1 MRSDQGTVHNVGAAI
16 MSPNLPAPALN
27 RTMLALAAA
36 VLLVG
41 CGAPSTHAT
50 ASPSART
57 TATPNGSPSPGG
69 SPIGSPVPVTGA
81 FGVLVTPITTDNYTV
96 SLIGVDG
103 KVAGTAQASS
113 PTAMSCGN
121 GAQAALPPPVSASNS
136 RLYYLDA
143 QGVVRFLTPQG
154 DTGRATTVPAGGQ
167 RRSMFAVSPD
177 DQRIAVVVNDYTA
190 SGASTKLYVE
200 DLVGS
205 ANHLDIFSETGAF
218 TLWPIGWHGGS
229 LVLAK
234 VAACNQGGGFGCCSP
249 IELHLVDPATATR
262 RFTIGGPD
270 CIIASTWP
278 VPAGAVCETT
288 TGTARVLDWTAVLQ
302 RTYPIPGVGQGPIY
316 LSPDGLHLALSTNG
330 NTTTVEGD
338 STLAMDVCGWIDDTH
353 IYSGGDA
360 THPGHVGNTATKAVV
375 PVTALGVCAGRLP
388 GGLG

>member
-1 MRSDQGTVHNVGAAI
+1 MMGTRRDRASVHNVGAVK
-16 MSPNLPAPALN
+16 L
-27 RTMLALAAA
+27 TTLALAGA

-41 CGAPSTHAT
+41 CGGTGTHAT
-50 ASPSART
+50 ASPSAAT
-57 TATPNGSPSPGG
+57 TSAPHGSPSAGA

-81 FGVLVTPITTDNYTV
+81 FGVLVTPITTDTYTI

-113 PTAMSCGN
+113 PTAVTCGD
-121 GAQAALPPPVSASNS
+121 AAHTALPTPVSASNS

-190 SGASTKLYVE
+190 TGASTKLYVE
-200 DLVGS
+200 DLVGG

-229 LVLAK
+229 LVVAK

-249 IELHLVDPATATR
+249 IELHVVDPATATR

-270 CIIASTWP
+270 CIIGSWP
-278 VPAGAVCETT
+278 APAGAVCETT
-288 TGTARVLDWTAVLQ
+288 TGTAKVLDWTAVLQ

-316 LSPDGLHLALSTNG
+316 LSPSGAHLALSTNAS
-330 NTTTVEGD
+330 TTTVEGD

-353 IYSGGDA
+353 IYAGGDA
-360 THPGHVGNTATKAVV
+360 THQAHVGNITTKAVV
-375 PVTALGVCAGRLP
+375 SVTALGVCAGRLP

>member
-1 MRSDQGTVHNVGAAI
+1 MMGMRRGCRASVHNVGAVKL
-16 MSPNLPAPALN
+16 S
-27 RTMLALAAA
+27 TLALASAM
-36 VLLVG
+36 LLAG
-41 CGAPSTHAT
+41 CGGTATHAT
-50 ASPSART
+50 ASPSAT
-57 TATPNGSPSPGG
+57 TTPHGSPTASE

-81 FGVLVTPITTDNYTV
+81 FGILVTPITTDNYTI
-96 SLIGVDG
+96 SLIGIDG

-136 RLYYLDA
+136 RAYYMDA

-154 DTGRATTVPAGGQ
+154 DTGRATVLLAGGQ
-167 RRSMFAVSPD
+167 RRSMFTVSPD
-177 DQRIAVVVNDYTA
+177 DQRIAVVQNDYTT

-200 DLVGS
+200 DLVGG
-205 ANHLDIFSETGAF
+205 ANHLDIFSETGAY

-229 LVLAK
+229 LVVAK
-234 VAACNQGGGFGCCSP
+234 VAACNQGGGFGCCTP
-249 IELHLVDPATATR
+249 IELHVVDPATATR
-262 RFTIGGPD
+262 RFTVGGPD
-270 CIIASTWP
+270 CIIGSWP

-288 TGTARVLDWTAVLQ
+288 TGTAKVLDWTAVLQ

-316 LSPDGLHLALSTNG
+316 LSPAGLHLALSTNA

-360 THPGHVGNTATKAVV
+360 THQAHVGNITTKTVV
-375 PVTALGVCAGRLP
+375 SVSALGVCAGRLP